1 MILDLA
7 VIQALIPFL
16 IFIGIALVI
25 YGKEILD
32 VMSFPIGA
40 LSGGILAYMILRG
53 LLFGVEI
60 PILIEVFVAIIFAI
74 GGGMLGKGTM
84 AMLLALFGAT
94 VMVDVLM
101 AFMGDVNVVIL
112 LVVGLVIFLAL
123 VALVHR
129 LMPFFS
135 AFLGGTSIA
144 MGFTPFIDSL
154 DEPIVRIIQ
163 FSVALALCILGG
175 FLQIQIKKK
184 IEKLKEDITWVP
196 QKNPKA
202 S

>member
-1 MILDLA
+1 MILDLL
-7 VIQALIPFL
+7 VMQALIPFL

-53 LLFGVEI
+53 LLFGIDI
-60 PILIEVFVAIIFAI
+60 PIIIEVIVAILFAI

-94 VMVDVLM
+94 VLVDVIM
-101 AFMGDVNVVIL
+101 AFAGDVNVVIL

-129 LMPFFS
+129 FMPFFS
-135 AFLGGTSIA
+135 AFLGGISVA
-144 MGFTPFIDSL
+144 MGITPFIDSL
-154 DEPIVRIIQ
+154 DEPIVRMIQ
-163 FSVALALCILGG
+163 LSIGLSLCVLGG

-196 QKNPKA
+196 KKNPKA

>member
-1 MILDLA
+1 MILDL
-7 VIQALIPFL
+7 VVMQALIPFL

-53 LLFGVEI
+53 LLFGVYI
-60 PILIEVFVAIIFAI
+60 PIYIEVIVAIIFAI

-94 VMVDVLM
+94 VIVDVVM
-101 AFMGDVNVVIL
+101 AFAGDVNVVIL

-123 VALVHR
+123 VVLVHR
-129 LMPFFS
+129 FMPFFS
-135 AFLGGTSIA
+135 AFLGGVSVA
-144 MGFTPFIDSL
+144 MGVTPFLDTL
-154 DEPIVRIIQ
+154 DEPIVRILQ
-163 FSVALALCILGG
+163 LSMALTLCVLGG
-175 FLQIQIKKK
+175 FLQMQIKKK
-184 IEKLKEDITWVP
+184 VDGLKEDITWVP
-196 QKNPKA
+196 GKSPKA

>member
-1 MILDLA
+1 MILDL
-7 VIQALIPFL
+7 VVMQALIPFL

-53 LLFGVEI
+53 LLFGIEI
-60 PILIEVFVAIIFAI
+60 PIFIEVIVAILFAI

-94 VMVDVLM
+94 VLVDVIM
-101 AFMGDVNVVIL
+101 PFAGDVNVVIL

-129 LMPFFS
+129 FMPFFS
-135 AFLGGTSIA
+135 AFLGGITVA
-144 MGFTPFIDSL
+144 MGITPFMDSL

-163 FSVALALCILGG
+163 LTIGLSLCVLGG

-196 QKNPKA
+196 KKNPKT